1 MKERNNTMKNA
12 LKLEKLLDRC
22 NEMDITEQLNWL
34 GDANMP
40 YQAQKEYANL
50 CSKLAALQQERDELK
65 FLLLRCQQINYTA
78 DGEGAGAWNINGEFE
93 KEIDAA
99 LKGGKK

>member
-1 MKERNNTMKNA
+1 MKSKGIMKMNA
-12 LKLEKLLDRC
+12 LQELRAKLFRVGGRGMTFLELAVLHAR
-22 NEMDITEQLNWL
+22 EITVAEHER
-34 GDANMP
+34 A
-40 YQAQKEYANL
+40 AAE
-50 CSKLAALQQERDELK
+50 LAALQQERDELK